1 MVGSCSRGQT
11 AHRDGRTTLCAE
23 NASMGRCGPRCEVLE
38 PRSLASRFYP
48 AEASRPMT
56 LQASECIEPFGPTT
70 DKQPLLPLSWR
81 GEGRARLQKSGSLS
95 WGLPPSALV
104 PFTGGCRPL
113 GTVLLFRALTS
124 VTPRRGAGGGHRS
137 TAWQA
142 AAQRWWPRGGWN
154 RQLLEVGNGW
164 KVGQGTCCS
173 LKSLENQQGKHA

>member
-70 DKQPLLPLSWR
+70 DKQHILPLSWR

-95 WGLPPSALV
+95 WGLPPSALA
-104 PFTGGCRPL
+104 PSTGGCRPL

-124 VTPRRGAGGGHRS
+124 VTPRRGAGGGV
-137 TAWQA
+137 TAAPPGRQLRNGGGQGEVGIGSCLRLETVGRWARGHA
-142 AAQRWWPRGGWN
+142 AA
-154 RQLLEVGNGW
+154 
-164 KVGQGTCCS
+164 
-173 LKSLENQQGKHA
+173 

>member
-1 MVGSCSRGQT
+1 MGCCSRGQT
-11 AHRDGRTTLCAE
+11 AHRDGMTTLCAE

-70 DKQPLLPLSWR
+70 DKQPLP
-81 GEGRARLQKSGSLS
+81 
-95 WGLPPSALV
+95 PPSHGGGRGGLDFKSLV
-104 PFTGGCRPL
+104 PFVGAAALRFGSVYGRLPPAGDRSFIQGPDIGDPPKGG
-113 GTVLLFRALTS
+113 
-124 VTPRRGAGGGHRS
+124 GGGHRS

-173 LKSLENQQGKHA
+173 LTN